1 MKDYARFILFLV
13 FCMVLSSAYSQEK
26 HKVRLGVAGMT
37 HGHVNWILNSM
48 EGPNYVVVGFAEEND
63 TLVQRLFERFN
74 IPEELRFQ
82 TLAEMIQ
89 IAAPDGVLAFN
100 SIFEHLE
107 VVETCAP
114 EGIHVMVEKPLAVNP
129 DHSRKMAHLAKENNI
144 LLLTNYETT
153 WYGTTTRVMDEVLNK
168 KSIGE
173 IRKVVVRDGHQGPM
187 EIGVNNEFF
196 VWLTDPILNGGGA
209 LIDFGCYGTNLITKI
224 MENQRPISVTAVT
237 QQIKPLIYPKVDD
250 EATIILTYPRAQ
262 GIIQASWN
270 WPVNRKDMD
279 VYGTEGTI
287 FQYNGEEMAV
297 YVDQKMEELEIG
309 NNDFPEE
316 GPFSYFS
323 AAILKDITVGPDDLS
338 SLENNLIVVE
348 ILDAARR
355 SATRGKQINLKP
367 E

>member
-1 MKDYARFILFLV
+1 MKDLARFILFLV
-13 FCMVLSSAYSQEK
+13 FCIVLSSAYSQE
-26 HKVRLGVAGMT
+26 HKVRVGVAGMT
-37 HGHVNWILNSM
+37 HGHVNWILNSL

-63 TLVQRLFERFN
+63 TLVQRLFNRYN
-74 IPEELRFQ
+74 IPEDLRFQ

-89 IAAPDGVLAFN
+89 NVAPDGVLAFN
-100 SIFEHLE
+100 SIFGHLE

-114 EGIHVMVEKPLAVNP
+114 EGIHVMVEKPLAVSP

-153 WYGTTTRVMDEVLNK
+153 WYGTTTRVMDELINK

-196 VWLTDPILNGGGA
+196 AWLTDPILNGGGA
-209 LIDFGCYGTNLITKI
+209 LIDFGCYGANLITKI
-224 MENQRPISVTAVT
+224 MKNQRPTSVSAIT

-270 WPVNRKDMD
+270 WPMNRKDMD
-279 VYGTEGTI
+279 VYGTEGI
-287 FQYNGEEMAV
+287 IYQYNGQEMTV
-297 YVDQKMEELEIG
+297 YVNQEKEELEIDS
-309 NNDFPEE
+309 NDFPEE

-323 AAILKDITVGPDDLS
+323 AAILKDISVGPDALS

-355 SATRGKQINLKP
+355 SATRGKRINLKS